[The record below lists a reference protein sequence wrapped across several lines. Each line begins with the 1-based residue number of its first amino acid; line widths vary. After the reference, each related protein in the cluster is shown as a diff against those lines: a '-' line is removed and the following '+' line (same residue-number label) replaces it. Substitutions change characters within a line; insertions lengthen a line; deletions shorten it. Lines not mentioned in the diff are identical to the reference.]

1 MENKEEN
8 LNKIKTKPL
17 TKHTEEGNIIEK
29 KKIGRPK
36 LFKDDIKFKVEQKTT
51 VISFDWEGFMRVYFK
66 TKRTIN
72 PSRLLL
78 LLLLF
83 YFLFLFI

>member
-1 MENKEEN
+1 MEKQQSCFRNPQGGFDKES

-51 VISFDWEGFMRVYFK
+51 VISFD
-66 TKRTIN
+66 
-72 PSRLLL
+72 
-78 LLLLF
+78 
-83 YFLFLFI
+83 

>member
-51 VISFDWEGFMRVYFK
+51 VISFD
-66 TKRTIN
+66 
-72 PSRLLL
+72 
-78 LLLLF
+78 
-83 YFLFLFI
+83 

>member
-1 MENKEEN
+1 MEKSRSDFRNPQGGFDKQKKEN

-51 VISFDWEGFMRVYFK
+51 VISFD
-66 TKRTIN
+66 
-72 PSRLLL
+72 
-78 LLLLF
+78 
-83 YFLFLFI
+83 